1 MSENTQAQ
9 SSEESVVQPNVASQE
24 ETTEKE
30 WTYEQL
36 AQRLSKANA
45 EAKAERQKTQAL
57 KKQMEEV
64 SRTKLAEQG
73 QYKELMGLYQK
84 EAEDAKSHAAKLK
97 DAFAMKIVTDSV
109 AMEAQKLGC
118 VDAEALS
125 SLINL
130 SELPIDDNFNVD
142 RNHVRTMLEDVKK
155 KKPYFF
161 KSEAPR
167 VIDAIPA
174 KVDAP
179 KVKSVSDMESKDI
192 EKILLT
198 KFGKK

>member
-1 MSENTQAQ
+1 MSENTQVQ
-9 SSEESVVQPNVASQE
+9 SDKESVVQSNEANQE
-24 ETTEKE
+24 QNTEKQ

-45 EAKAERQKTQAL
+45 EAKEERQKRQEL
-57 KKQMEEV
+57 KREAEEN
-64 SRTKLAEQG
+64 SRKALAENG
-73 QYKELMGLYQK
+73 QYKELVALYQK
-84 EAEDAKSHAAKLK
+84 EAEDAKSHASKLK
-97 DAFAMKIVTDSV
+97 DAFAMKIVSDSV

-130 SELPIDDNFNVD
+130 GDLPIDDNFNVD
-142 RNHVRTMLEDVKK
+142 RVHVRTMLEDVKK

-161 KSEAPR
+161 KSEGPK
-167 VIDAIPA
+167 VIDGIPA

-179 KVKSVSDMESKDI
+179 KVKSVAEMDNKEI